1 MIADSFRIDKG
12 LVLEFFGVFSRFEY
26 ALKRAGFATGNER
39 RVGPDWECFG

>member
-39 RVGPDWECFG
+39 RVGPDWDCFG